1 MALKESW
8 LRRGDGYRSVSRAKT
23 SRDTLIPYTTGRM
36 RPLPSRRSCLKMKDR
51 PVGGLRS
58 GLIPAG
64 AILLLLLSLLSPS
77 LTARDRNAARAAYQ
91 TASEYHSN
99 LLARSAEQ
107 RTLNQYQRAIHLFRL
122 VIDHDPTYGAC
133 DDALFAIAGLYEEM
147 ARRYQSDSYRKRAIY
162 YYEFVAREY
171 PTTPWRSQA
180 LSSAKQLKNSPS
192 APPPAPVARSTAAPA
207 SSRERSSEVTPV
219 AAQGFGIDPDHAV
232 LTQVRYWSNE
242 DYTRVVLQLDR
253 EVRFEKSILSN
264 PDRIYFDLQETR
276 LMRQGVDRSYDV
288 NGLFLKQIRVAQ
300 NRAGVVRVVLDFDA
314 INRHTVFALYDPY
327 RIVIDTRGHPDSNR
341 HLAENDEPEPIQTAE
356 GVIPLSTESEEEPR
370 EVKAALPV
378 PASPSSNGD
387 YSLIRTLGLKVGRVV
402 IDPGHGGRDT
412 GTIGPSGLLEK
423 DLVLDV
429 SRRLKELL
437 EKRLGLDVILTRSDD
452 RFIPLEERT
461 AIANQKGADL
471 FISIH
476 ANASRNRRVSGIET
490 FVLDFATTPA
500 EQEVASRENASAQR
514 TIRELEDL
522 LKQIALGD
530 YNQESRDLASAIQ
543 TSLFEEVRRHRPANQ
558 NRGVKQ
564 APFIVLMGS
573 NMPSILT
580 EIGFISN
587 PEDEAFFRRDDSR
600 DSVALALFRGVEG
613 YFRSLGAI
621 PDPSR
626 AASASSP

>member
-1 MALKESW
+1 MHPLSFRRNRIEMQDRGIESF
-8 LRRGDGYRSVSRAKT
+8 RSR
-23 SRDTLIPYTTGRM
+23 LIP
-36 RPLPSRRSCLKMKDR
+36 L
-51 PVGGLRS
+51 
-58 GLIPAG
+58 G
-64 AILLLLLSLLSPS
+64 AILLFLLSLSSPS
-77 LTARDRNAARAAYQ
+77 LVARDRNAARAAYQ
-91 TASEYHSN
+91 AASEYHSS
-99 LLARSAEQ
+99 LLAKSEES
-107 RTLNQYQRAIHLFRL
+107 RTLSQYQKAIRLFRL

-147 ARRYQSDSYRKRAIY
+147 ARRFQNDGYGKRAIY
-162 YYEFVAREY
+162 YYEFAAREY

-180 LSSAKQLKNSPS
+180 LSNANRLKNSTLAQPSVPVTRSAAAS
-192 APPPAPVARSTAAPA
+192 APTSPKGN
-207 SSRERSSEVTPV
+207 SEVTPIT
-219 AAQGFGIDPDHAV
+219 QGSAVDQEHAT
-232 LTQVRYWSNE
+232 LTQVRYWSND

-253 EVRFEKSILSN
+253 EVQFEKSVLSN
-264 PDRIYFDLQETR
+264 PDRIYFDLKQTR
-276 LMRQGVDRSYDV
+276 LMRQDLDRNYDV

-300 NRAGVVRVVLDFDA
+300 NQAHVVRVVLDFDA
-314 INRHTVFALYDPY
+314 INGHTVFALYDPY
-327 RIVIDTRGHPDSNR
+327 RIVIDTRGHPSNSNR
-341 HLAENDEPEPIQTAE
+341 NLAENDEPEALQTAE
-356 GVIPLSTESEEEPR
+356 GVIPLSTESEEQPR
-370 EVKAALPV
+370 ELKAALPV

-387 YSLIRTLGLKVGRVV
+387 YSLIRTLGLKVGRIV

-423 DLVLDV
+423 ELVLDV
-429 SRRLKELL
+429 SLRLKKLL
-437 EKRLGLDVILTRSDD
+437 EKRLGLDVVLTRSDD

-522 LKQIALGD
+522 LKQIALDD
-530 YNQESRDLASAIQ
+530 YNQESRDLASAVQ
-543 TSLFEEVRRHRPANQ
+543 TSLFEEVRKHRPANQ

-587 PEDEAFFRRDDSR
+587 PEDEGFFRRAESR
-600 DSVALALFRGVEG
+600 EAVAQALFRGVEG

-621 PDPSR
+621 PDPNR
-626 AASASSP
+626 AAAASSP